1 METFKKSQLYLEEAN
16 ERLLEYP
23 VLLMK
28 MSSLFLNSGDIYSCV
43 EYGNKSLLESEGL
56 EVK

>member
-43 EYGNKSLLESEGL
+43 
-56 EVK
+56 